1 MHLVTCPSG
10 ACNLHYASMGDA
22 MNYTYDITLDQW
34 VDPETGNPAPSPI
47 GIDSFMHELF
57 GPNSNP
63 EPIVTINR
71 NHVAWKPTPDDK
83 EPPF

>member
-1 MHLVTCPSG
+1 MHPVTCLSG
-10 ACNLHYASMGDA
+10 VCNLHYASMGDA
-22 MNYTYDITLDQW
+22 MNYTYDITIDQW
-34 VDPETGNPAPSPI
+34 VDPETGNPTPSPT